1 MSYNPSLGIP
11 SDEQRNKFLAWS
23 DKNLNHNRDQAEPN
37 QRAAKSQNLQSTLN
51 ISGEVNITEVWVE

>member
-1 MSYNPSLGIP
+1 MSYNPSLEIP
-11 SDEQRNKFLAWS
+11 SDVKRNKFLAWS

-37 QRAAKSQNLQSTLN
+37 QGAAQSQNLQSTLN